1 MQGFTRFRLQP
12 MVALRLMPALLVA
25 SVVLHPALCGAQEVD
40 APARSNGS
48 GSVFAPSGW
57 LTLITPLQRRVD
69 LKLTG
74 FYIGELDVPVGQ
86 VDVSIRA
93 TKFLT
98 ITPSYMY
105 YSAPASGLNELAPKP
120 ARFRDSYDEHQFR
133 IDGTLTYSVRKL
145 ELSARNMY
153 VRRFR
158 QGAADDINRYRG
170 RLGIAYPVAV
180 AGSVWKPFADYEAYY
195 DGGGGGWDKHRVLSG
210 VTLPVTK
217 RVLFQPSYMYERS
230 DGTKDVHYLLFG
242 LMVRTR

>member
-1 MQGFTRFRLQP
+1 MQGFMKFALQP
-12 MVALRLMPALLVA
+12 MFALRLVRALLVA
-25 SVVLHPALCGAQEVD
+25 SVVLPPALCVAQEVD
-40 APARSNGS
+40 TPARGGGS

-74 FYIGELDVPVGQ
+74 FYIGELDVSVGQ

-120 ARFRDSYDEHQFR
+120 AGFTDSFDELQFR

-145 ELSARNMY
+145 
-153 VRRFR
+153 
-158 QGAADDINRYRG
+158 
-170 RLGIAYPVAV
+170 
-180 AGSVWKPFADYEAYY
+180 
-195 DGGGGGWDKHRVLSG
+195 
-210 VTLPVTK
+210 
-217 RVLFQPSYMYERS
+217 
-230 DGTKDVHYLLFG
+230 
-242 LMVRTR
+242 

>member
-1 MQGFTRFRLQP
+1 MQGFMKFAVQP
-12 MVALRLMPALLVA
+12 MFALRLVPALLGA
-25 SVVLHPALCGAQEVD
+25 SVVLPPALCVAQEVD
-40 APARSNGS
+40 TPARGGGS

-57 LTLITPLQRRVD
+57 LTLITPIQRRVD

-86 VDVSIRA
+86 VDVSVRA

-120 ARFRDSYDEHQFR
+120 AGFTDSYDEHQFR

-158 QGAADDINRYRG
+158 QGPADDINRYRG
-170 RLGIAYPVAV
+170 RLGIAYPLAV

-210 VTLPVTK
+210 VTLPITK

-242 LMVRTR
+242 LMVKTR

>member
-120 ARFRDSYDEHQFR
+120 AGFTDSYDEHQFR

-180 AGSVWKPFADYEAYY
+180 AGSVWKPFADYEAYS

>member
-1 MQGFTRFRLQP
+1 MQGFMKFALQP
-12 MVALRLMPALLVA
+12 MVALRLVPALLVA
-25 SVVLHPALCGAQEVD
+25 SVVLPPALCVAQEVD
-40 APARSNGS
+40 TPARGGGS

-105 YSAPASGLNELAPKP
+105 YSAPASGLNELSPKP
-120 ARFRDSYDEHQFR
+120 AAFTDSYDEHQFR

-158 QGAADDINRYRG
+158 QGPADDINRYRG

-195 DGGGGGWDKHRVLSG
+195 DGGGAGWDKHRVLGG

-217 RVLFQPSYMYERS
+217 RVLFQPSYMYESS

>member
-1 MQGFTRFRLQP
+1 MQGFMKFAVQP
-12 MVALRLMPALLVA
+12 MFALRLVPALLGA
-25 SVVLHPALCGAQEVD
+25 SVVLPPALCVAQEVD
-40 APARSNGS
+40 TPARGGGS

-57 LTLITPLQRRVD
+57 LTLITPIQRRVD

-86 VDVSIRA
+86 VDVSVRA

-120 ARFRDSYDEHQFR
+120 AGFTDSYDEHQFR

-158 QGAADDINRYRG
+158 QGPADDINRYRG

-210 VTLPVTK
+210 VTLPITK

-242 LMVRTR
+242 LMVKTR

>member
-1 MQGFTRFRLQP
+1 MQGFMRCALQP
-12 MVALRLMPALLVA
+12 MFALRLVPALLVA
-25 SVVLHPALCGAQEVD
+25 SVVLPPALCVAQEVD
-40 APARSNGS
+40 APARGGGS

-93 TKFLT
+93 TKHLT

-105 YSAPASGLNELAPKP
+105 YSAPASGLNELSPRP
-120 ARFRDSYDEHQFR
+120 AAFTDSYDEHQFR

-158 QGAADDINRYRG
+158 QGPADDINRYRG

-195 DGGGGGWDKHRVLSG
+195 DGGGGGWDKDRIWTG
-210 VTLPVTK
+210 VTLPLMKQVA
-217 RVLFQPSYMYERS
+217 VQPSYLWERS
-230 DGTKDVHYLLFG
+230 DGLKDVNYLLFG
-242 LMVRTR
+242 LIVSTK

>member
-25 SVVLHPALCGAQEVD
+25 SVALHPALCGAQEVD
-40 APARSNGS
+40 APARSKGS

-120 ARFRDSYDEHQFR
+120 AGFTDSYDEHQFR

-195 DGGGGGWDKHRVLSG
+195 DGAVPGGTSIE
-210 VTLPVTK
+210 
-217 RVLFQPSYMYERS
+217 S
-230 DGTKDVHYLLFG
+230 
-242 LMVRTR
+242 

>member
-120 ARFRDSYDEHQFR
+120 AGFTDSYDEHQFR

-180 AGSVWKPFADYEAYY
+180 AGSVWKPCADYAAYSA
-195 DGGGGGWDKHRVLSG
+195 GGGGGWDKHRVLSG